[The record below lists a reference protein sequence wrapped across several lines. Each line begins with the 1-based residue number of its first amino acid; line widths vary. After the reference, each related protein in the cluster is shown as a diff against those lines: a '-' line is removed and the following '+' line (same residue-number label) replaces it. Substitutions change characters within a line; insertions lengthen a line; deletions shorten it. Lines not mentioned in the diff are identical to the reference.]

1 MQGFDV
7 DVEVVNPFLEA
18 IINVFSQMFGIKLRR
33 GKLSLKENPYPNY
46 ETAIVVRATGDY
58 KGVVVYSM
66 KYDTGWKLIYQLFPE
81 KPPAEA
87 KKEFA
92 DIIGEIANMITGNA
106 ATLLVSKNREI
117 ILSPPIVIEDITRSK
132 HPVFNV
138 KIPTIAINF
147 YSPYGV
153 LEANVALIKK

>member
-1 MQGFDV
+1 MQTFDV

-33 GKLSLKENPYPNY
+33 GKLSLKESPYPSH
-46 ETAIVVRATGDY
+46 ESVIVVRAAGEY
-58 KGVVVYSM
+58 KGIVVYSM
-66 KYDTGWKLIYQLFPE
+66 KYDTGWKLIYHIFPD
-81 KPPAEA
+81 KPPDEA
-87 KKEFA
+87 KEDFS
-92 DIIGEIANMITGNA
+92 DIVGEIANMITGNA
-106 ATLLVSKNREI
+106 TSLLTSKQKEI
-117 ILSPPIVIEDITRSK
+117 QLSPPIVIEDIAK
-132 HPVFNV
+132 NNHPIFNV